1 LRFVGQPGQIV
12 FKTLPFSKIT
22 RAKWTEGMAQAV
34 EHETLSSNLR
44 ERKREREKER
54 ERDAFSYQ
62 DLLCTLWHLSPN

>member
-1 LRFVGQPGQIV
+1 
-12 FKTLPFSKIT
+12 
-22 RAKWTEGMAQAV
+22 MAQAL

-54 ERDAFSYQ
+54 ERERDAFSYQ